1 MEGLR
6 KLLNVSKG
14 KLLFSD
20 QFITIVVNYFST
32 FTFVIG
38 SIFVSNT
45 LGPHDF
51 GLSVSL
57 IVIPLSL
64 GIYLHLGLFNGY
76 FFEVASIKS
85 KESKSLI
92 IQKRNS
98 ALVFLS
104 IISFF
109 VFCFF
114 VFSAYYSDGDDLYAF
129 SLLILSIL
137 VPLQLFK
144 TFLLFDLRTH
154 GMFKDQWK
162 ILLVMS
168 FHPLLFSLGAYFYG
182 IDGYWISL
190 TLSEILFYLYY
201 FLIHSNKIHFKFR
214 IVVSDIKNFIYLG
227 FFIFISGSLFELIF
241 ILDKIFISNS
251 LEVKEVAFY
260 QVASFVFVA
269 AMIIPK
275 VVSQFLITRIRNM
288 LSNNNSIGVNISKTT
303 FEYLLLSDYLL
314 FIFILIFSLIAPFLV
329 QKFLPE
335 YLSAVELIN
344 IFLLASILLSP
355 VINLGSAVSYIGK
368 SVNLLFAYIVSL
380 LFFLVSLNFLPL
392 DLLIEFAYIKLLT
405 IIIIFIF
412 IIFYFKFYFKFNFY
426 FIFTYVITILFYSL
440 IVYLFIVNRDYI
452 IDTVFS
458 TFSSYGVFTT
468 YLASILILFCF
479 ILFISILPF
488 VNTRLFNYCYKA
500 S

>member
-1 MEGLR
+1 MLTLIFKIKLSLVEGLR

-241 ILDKIFISNS
+241 IL
-251 LEVKEVAFY
+251 E
-260 QVASFVFVA
+260 
-269 AMIIPK
+269 
-275 VVSQFLITRIRNM
+275 
-288 LSNNNSIGVNISKTT
+288 
-303 FEYLLLSDYLL
+303 
-314 FIFILIFSLIAPFLV
+314 
-329 QKFLPE
+329 
-335 YLSAVELIN
+335 
-344 IFLLASILLSP
+344 
-355 VINLGSAVSYIGK
+355 
-368 SVNLLFAYIVSL
+368 
-380 LFFLVSLNFLPL
+380 
-392 DLLIEFAYIKLLT
+392 
-405 IIIIFIF
+405 
-412 IIFYFKFYFKFNFY
+412 
-426 FIFTYVITILFYSL
+426 
-440 IVYLFIVNRDYI
+440 
-452 IDTVFS
+452 
-458 TFSSYGVFTT
+458 
-468 YLASILILFCF
+468 
-479 ILFISILPF
+479 
-488 VNTRLFNYCYKA
+488 
-500 S
+500 